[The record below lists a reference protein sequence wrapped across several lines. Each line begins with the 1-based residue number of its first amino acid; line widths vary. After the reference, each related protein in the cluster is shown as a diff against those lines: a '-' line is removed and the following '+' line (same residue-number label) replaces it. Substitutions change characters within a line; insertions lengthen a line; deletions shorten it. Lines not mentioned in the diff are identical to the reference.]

1 LCFANTTPIANR
13 LAESYAGTR
22 VVAATVRNRIGAFQV
37 RGRANPISLV
47 QEIEMTADEALQ
59 LREML
64 VFALE
69 RLSEPAPR
77 QIEWLTDRS
86 LKLADELALD
96 LDDVMP
102 TVPQLIQLGVI
113 SPSAEP
119 PLRAVDDSL
128 EHLNADES
136 KWDFDA
142 LACDPE
148 WAEVRHR
155 AAEALIAL
163 TIAA

>member
-1 LCFANTTPIANR
+1 MYNMTPN
-13 LAESYAGTR
+13 
-22 VVAATVRNRIGAFQV
+22 
-37 RGRANPISLV
+37 
-47 QEIEMTADEALQ
+47 EALQ

-102 TVPQLIQLGVI
+102 ALPQLIQLGVI

-119 PLRAVDDSL
+119 PLQAVDHLL
-128 EHLNADES
+128 EQLDAVES
-136 KWDFDA
+136 KWDFNA
-142 LACDPE
+142 LACDAE

-155 AAEALIAL
+155 AAEALLAL

>member
-1 LCFANTTPIANR
+1 
-13 LAESYAGTR
+13 
-22 VVAATVRNRIGAFQV
+22 
-37 RGRANPISLV
+37 
-47 QEIEMTADEALQ
+47 MTADEALQ

-136 KWDFDA
+136 KWDFAA